1 MAVDPITALFET
13 GKAII
18 ERVWPD
24 KVKQAEELRKLTE
37 LKQKGNLEELQ
48 QMINLMAKQIDANV
62 EAAKSHSV
70 FVAGARPFIIWV
82 CGAGL
87 AYSSLMYP
95 LLCWFWSLLK
105 AFGCIPLDLSPPPE
119 IDGSALTSLVTG
131 LLGLGGL
138 RSFEKIKGVSRSA
151 IK

>member
-1 MAVDPITALFET
+1 MAIDPVTALFET

-24 KVKQAEELRKLTE
+24 KAKQAEELRKLTE
-37 LKQKGNLEELQ
+37 LKQQGNLEEMQ
-48 QMINLMAKQIDANV
+48 QMVNLMTKQIDVNV

-82 CGAGL
+82 CGFGL
-87 AYSSLMYP
+87 AYSSIIYP
-95 LLCWFWSLLK
+95 FLCWIWSILK
-105 AFGCIPLDLSPPPE
+105 ACGYIPLDAVSPPE
-119 IDGSALTSLVTG
+119 IDSSALMSLVTG
-131 LLGLGGL
+131 LLGLGGM
-138 RSFEKIKGVSRSA
+138 RSFEKIKGVSRNT